1 IIPQS
6 YTFELGG
13 QEIGTARQ
21 NWNFFAPKMEV
32 DFTNDPGKRLDRR
45 LVAAA
50 IVLLM
55 AVERRQSG
63 YD

>member
-1 IIPQS
+1 
-6 YTFELGG
+6 
-13 QEIGTARQ
+13 
-21 NWNFFAPKMEV
+21 MEV
-32 DFTNDPGKRLDRR
+32 DFSGDPGRNLDRR

-55 AVERRQSG
+55 AIEGRQNA